1 MMKIWLVAGAA
12 GMALLAAGCAAGN
25 STASGPKP
33 LSPAGT
39 VRLAALDSQT
49 ISSEAATTNVN
60 VTTDGTSVVMAG
72 SVQVQRKPTLFVS
85 ADFTSVSAA
94 GQSLA
99 GGMQEIV
106 TPSAIYMK
114 MSELSSMTGKAWA
127 EIPFS
132 DLSGTKV
139 ADLGQMVEQAENSD
153 PASQAQFLMG
163 ANGVRKVGTSVIG
176 GVPVTEYTG
185 HISMAEALSRFSPS
199 LRAQVEPQI
208 KQAGITGAN
217 FTAWIDAQYRVR
229 KMVLNESGSST
240 TLAMTMTATSFNQ
253 PVSTALP
260 AASQVYTIPA
270 SALGALK

>member
-1 MMKIWLVAGAA
+1 MTKTWLITGAA
-12 GMALLAAGCAAGN
+12 GMALLAAGCSAG
-25 STASGPKP
+25 TTAASGPKP

-39 VRLAALDSQT
+39 VQKAALDSQT
-49 ISSEAATTNVN
+49 ISSEAATANAT
-60 VTTDGTSVVMAG
+60 VTAAGTTINMSG
-72 SVQVQRKPTLFVS
+72 SVQMQRKPLFVT
-85 ADFTSVSAA
+85 ADFTTVSSG
-94 GQSLA
+94 GQSIP
-99 GGMQEIV
+99 GGVQEIV

-114 MSELSSMTGKAWA
+114 TSEFSSMTGKPWA
-127 EIPFS
+127 EISFS

-139 ADLGQMVEQAENSD
+139 ADLGQMLQQAENTD

-163 ANGVRKVGTSVIG
+163 ATGVRRVGTAVIG
-176 GVPVTEYTG
+176 GVPVTEYAG
-185 HISMAEALSRFSPS
+185 RISMAEALSRFSPS

-217 FTAWIDAQYRVR
+217 FTAWIDAQYHVR
-229 KMVLNESGSST
+229 KMVLNETGSST

-253 PVSTALP
+253 PVSTTLP